1 VLAEEKVQLQEQ
13 HQIELDKKEEERN
26 ELQEQITELNCE
38 IESLNEQMQKN
49 YMTEIE
55 LKEQIKTVTQEVAT

>member
-1 VLAEEKVQLQEQ
+1 MQLQEQ

-38 IESLNEQMQKN
+38 IESLNEQMQTN

>member
-1 VLAEEKVQLQEQ
+1 MLAEEKVQLQEQ